1 MQQEIIFPKKEVP
14 FEVPSGICVQYA
26 EGFDEINEKTVRKII
41 KNVRKGPFQHLYLAL
56 DPDGESSFF
65 QMVRQNG
72 YAALAI
78 GIETCVDN
86 CVKWTSYLSYN
97 SRYAASDEVSPIRYD
112 QDIFL
117 KKYTI
122 QDSDA
127 VSKCVEWFIRTGTP
141 YPGIDWAKPF

>member
-1 MQQEIIFPKKEVP
+1 MIPRLPKNSNDFRYIGIYAAFQGRCP
-14 FEVPSGICVQYA
+14 WTPQAFVPSGICVQYA

-41 KNVRKGPFQHLYLAL
+41 KNVRKGTFQHLYLAL

-78 GIETCVDN
+78 GIATCVDN

-112 QDIFL
+112 QDIF
-117 KKYTI
+117 
-122 QDSDA
+122 
-127 VSKCVEWFIRTGTP
+127 
-141 YPGIDWAKPF
+141 